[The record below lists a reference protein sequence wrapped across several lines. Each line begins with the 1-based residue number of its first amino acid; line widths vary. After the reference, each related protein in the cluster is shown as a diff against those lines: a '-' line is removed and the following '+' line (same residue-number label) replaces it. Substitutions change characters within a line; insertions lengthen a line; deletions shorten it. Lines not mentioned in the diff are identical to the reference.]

1 MKNQTCVF
9 MNGANNTKSILD
21 GAIKDRTFKILSNG
35 MKENILR
42 CISKGGVS
50 FVELSREV
58 PGFKGDNWIKTDKNW
73 IFWSNISDEAAQ
85 TLLDLEN
92 ENLIKKIPC
101 QSIIY
106 IMDGGW
112 IDLPLVKSD
121 RTYKKPHWLPV
132 TYSLVK

>member
-1 MKNQTCVF
+1 